1 MSKKIKYFRITF
13 CCSEDE
19 QRAIERT
26 AEACGLST
34 SKYCKLVILGHQP
47 KQRLTFE
54 DIALLQDVR
63 KIKSDMER
71 IANFFKNSNYQLL
84 MEELR
89 KVINR
94 LKQLLYD
101 CKG

>member
-1 MSKKIKYFRITF
+1 MSRKEKYFRITF

-47 KQRLTFE
+47 KERLTPD
-54 DIALLQDVR
+54 DITLLQDVR
-63 KIKSDMER
+63 KIKADMER
-71 IANFFKNSNYQLL
+71 IANYFKHSNYQLL

-89 KVINR
+89 KVIDR
-94 LKQLLYD
+94 LKSLLYD

>member
-1 MSKKIKYFRITF
+1 MAKKIKYFRITF